1 MTYQPIFFQP
11 IHRAAD
17 AGDVDALRRALASGV
32 SPNALDSNDRTPLHY
47 LLRKGDKMEARLT
60 CLLIL
65 LEAGADIHAPT
76 SKSQSTP
83 FHYAAERSHANVI
96 AALIKAG
103 AELNRGNAFGET
115 PLHWACLRDDSHVEP
130 VLLLLRNG
138 AAVNARTSQGHTPL
152 DYALLQPRRRR
163 LVPILLRAGAA
174 LPAHTTNAYL
184 QKVIAAGGIDHYAR
198 NHLNALAKTFTPKL
212 AHRLP
217 KELVRIVVEYAF
229 HVGDC

>member
-138 AAVNARTSQGHTPL
+138 AAVNARTSQGRTPL
-152 DYALLQPRRRR
+152 DYAIIYRQR

-184 QKVIAAGGIDHYAR
+184 QRVIAAGGFGRYER
-198 NHLNALAKTFTPKL
+198 NHLNALAAKFAPHF
-212 AHRLP
+212 AHLPPEIVRL
-217 KELVRIVVEYAF
+217 VVEYAF
-229 HVGDC
+229 HAGYY

>member
-138 AAVNARTSQGHTPL
+138 AAVNARTSQGRTHL
-152 DYALLQPRRRR
+152 DYAIIYRQR

-174 LPAHTTNAYL
+174 LHRSGPDAYIR
-184 QKVIAAGGIDHYAR
+184 KVIAAGGFGRYEKD
-198 NHLNALAKTFTPKL
+198 HLNALSATFARHFTHLPL
-212 AHRLP
+212 EVVRL
-217 KELVRIVVEYAF
+217 VVKYAF
-229 HVGDC
+229 HLGYY